1 MNYDEMWNLHSNY
14 IIFYFL
20 LILIFYIVT
29 FKYNSFNLTFVISV
43 MIPLILIYS
52 LVTSS
57 LLLLLFYQLF

>member
-14 IIFYFL
+14 IIYYFL

-57 LLLLLFYQLF
+57 LLLLLF